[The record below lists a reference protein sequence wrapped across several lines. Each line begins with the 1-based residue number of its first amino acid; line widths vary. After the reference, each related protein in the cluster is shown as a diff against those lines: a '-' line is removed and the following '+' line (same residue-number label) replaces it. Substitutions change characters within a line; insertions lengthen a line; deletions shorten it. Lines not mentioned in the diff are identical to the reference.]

1 MTSIDLE
8 RTPGIAPRDN
18 PTTSYWRLSI
28 DPRSEFGYRQDLKNL
43 LVDKLILALDE
54 ACEQDS
60 ARSGQKQS
68 EYVDSD
74 YSILGRIAT
83 FNLRKWGGKYPD
95 QLSQAIHSYRAS
107 PTPAWQSE
115 FHELLESQFPNLA
128 VSTREEILSDIR
140 RGPGKEFVDEVL
152 TRYQDSYEGRDPGGE
167 GRNGIPTLATSR
179 TTSNRR
185 VSRGARQKTI

>member
-1 MTSIDLE
+1 MIEVLEKQLLTSIDLE

-28 DPRSEFGYRQDLKNL
+28 DPAQIRLPAGPQESLGGQAHSRM
-43 LVDKLILALDE
+43 DE

-140 RGPGKEFVDEVL
+140 RGLEKN
-152 TRYQDSYEGRDPGGE
+152 S
-167 GRNGIPTLATSR
+167 SM
-179 TTSNRR
+179 
-185 VSRGARQKTI
+185 KC